1 MKSDLEK
8 YIQAKEYVDTLM
20 IPLLPISFSNDN
32 QMKDQASQSEVLSIL
47 MNELERELHGRV
59 LLTPSFFY
67 LTSADQEKKINL
79 LNEWIADAQEQPFKH
94 VFLVTYD
101 SSWKKDER
109 ALDGS
114 LLWIPSVK
122 SGDIHSE
129 EMNNFIR
136 DQVEQLVELIR
147 TYW

>member
-1 MKSDLEK
+1 
-8 YIQAKEYVDTLM
+8 
-20 IPLLPISFSNDN
+20 LPISFSNDN

-101 SSWKKDER
+101 SSWNKDER

-129 EMNNFIR
+129 EMNNFIGE
-136 DQVEQLVELIR
+136 QVEQLVEFIR
-147 TYW
+147 TIW